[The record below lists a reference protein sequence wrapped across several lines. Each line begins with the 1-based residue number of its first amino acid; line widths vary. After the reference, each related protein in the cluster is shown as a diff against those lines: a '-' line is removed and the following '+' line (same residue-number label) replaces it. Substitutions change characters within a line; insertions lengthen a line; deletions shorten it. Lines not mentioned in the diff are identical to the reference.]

1 MRELWNRFIEIILSV
16 TIAKR
21 WKAEVPAVEQL
32 LLRIERAAHPFAA
45 LGLGVS
51 QLQAATCAEACHD
64 VAH

>member
-1 MRELWNRFIEIILSV
+1 M
-16 TIAKR
+16 
-21 WKAEVPAVEQL
+21 PAVEQL

-51 QLQAATCAEACHD
+51 QLQAATCAEARHD